1 MQGKAGWSNVL
12 MLWQTLVLGN
22 KMTPVRKFHFQ
33 KDNYD
38 FVYSFVHSRL
48 SPLPSC
54 YRTLNIFDAY
64 NDFTYFANYK
74 ILQLSKMQC
83 LKWNVIKVCFL
94 LVGFLLQRGRSEGW
108 EDQNLCKKSNDY
120 FLILYLLSCNSS
132 CK

>member
-1 MQGKAGWSNVL
+1 MCVVMQRKAGWSNVL

-48 SPLPSC
+48 SPLPS
-54 YRTLNIFDAY
+54 LLQNFEHIMILL
-64 NDFTYFANYK
+64 
-74 ILQLSKMQC
+74 ILQTITFYNNQRCSVC

-94 LVGFLLQRGRSEGW
+94 LVGFLLQRRRSEGW
-108 EDQNLCKKSNDY
+108 EDQNLSKKSNDY
-120 FLILYLLSCNSS
+120 FLILY
-132 CK
+132 

>member
-1 MQGKAGWSNVL
+1 MQRKAGWSNVL

-48 SPLPSC
+48 SPLPS
-54 YRTLNIFDAY
+54 LLQNFEHIMILL
-64 NDFTYFANYK
+64 
-74 ILQLSKMQC
+74 ILQTITFYNNQRCSVC